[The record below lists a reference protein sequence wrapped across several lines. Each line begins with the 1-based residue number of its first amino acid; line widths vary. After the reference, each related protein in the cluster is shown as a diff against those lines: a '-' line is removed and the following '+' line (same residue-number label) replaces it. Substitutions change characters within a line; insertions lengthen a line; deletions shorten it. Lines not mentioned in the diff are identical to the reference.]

1 MSGDRDKCF
10 EAGMDDYITKPI
22 IMPVLSEKLATHCTP
37 PPLERR
43 LPLSHPHPNPNPRP
57 KPRPNPHANPRPEQA
72 SSGLAVQS

>member
-57 KPRPNPHANPRPEQA
+57 NPHANPRPEQA